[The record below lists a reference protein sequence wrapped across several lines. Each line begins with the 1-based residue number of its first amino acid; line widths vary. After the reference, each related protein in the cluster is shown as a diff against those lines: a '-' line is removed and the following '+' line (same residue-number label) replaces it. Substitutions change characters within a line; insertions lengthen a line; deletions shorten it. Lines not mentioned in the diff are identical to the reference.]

1 MLISTCLF
9 CSRSIRSGFSGMASQ
24 STPTSRRGEQHPA
37 KARED
42 IKRDNPVHIDGWA
55 NELNGRVLQFGED
68 ADEFIDTLL
77 PCSTPYELEDD
88 LDGVFAD
95 YRPKKGKAER
105 ESYPALVE
113 GLRTIVEPLNS
124 KTEKRNRTPL
134 VVDTSEDRHN
144 FPFNA
149 FVKHHHHTRPDISFS
164 FPGEKTFIRG
174 SWQHI
179 SMVVEAKGHEED
191 DPFPRKGLKNVRTV
205 EQLAKNARN
214 LMLAH
219 GFLCSFVVGIYGHI
233 VRLVRFDHTCA
244 LVSKAFDLR
253 ESGSAKILQRFLWH
267 FVHPRIG
274 DTVVGCDP
282 TVSKL
287 DKASQ
292 EWVKKQLEKGG
303 TVGWEKHVGELDKGR
318 RVEVYDEK
326 TGRCIPYVL
335 YHLVDVNGRLFSRA
349 TMVWRA
355 LEDTRV
361 WKGGRLIDDGHCPKA
376 PKAQIL
382 KEAWRQ
388 LVRTAEATFYDR
400 INGRISDEER
410 YGVPKMACGGDIGEF
425 ELRWWEETGKRWERR
440 KPASSRESASR
451 PPTKRSK
458 KPSTS
463 SPPLLFSSIGSAE
476 SPSVGDE
483 AESSHRYIPKED
495 FPFDYPQHQ
504 TYSWRLAQG
513 TKEWHRE
520 RSHMRIV
527 IDDVGRPLTEFTCTH
542 ELVVAV
548 RDAIIGHRL
557 LWEKA
562 NILHRDVSVGNI
574 LIKGEKKLDD
584 KFTGFLHD
592 FDYSSMVPDPE
603 TVVDAS
609 TSTQASVDDLGA
621 DVPGA
626 PVPSS
631 VDPSS
636 QKERTG
642 TYYFMAIEILKV
654 PDSIHNIHHDLESF
668 YWVLLWVIVRHT
680 NHGQGEDICND
691 IFKYGNDKDSAS
703 AKRDWLE
710 SIMLEIPDN
719 KPLSYLLKE
728 LTVLVLEHIPTTRRN
743 AKPTLLTYEAVLEI
757 FDTALAMPGWPEK
770 DWRPCTLL
778 DGDVRT
784 GIAATV
790 MTAAPEI
797 LDSRP
802 IRALP
807 TRRAASVSDALAH
820 LKNNAFPPHP
830 SRPHLRAPF
839 TGPVTQKMLK
849 RPAECL
855 DEGSLEKTAASLRSD
870 ASQMNKRRKIG
881 DMGPPTLPH
890 GASAESQEAT
900 ETTEA
905 RTGRPTSR
913 GQQEKPPSKRGTRSS
928 SRVREQM
935 ARKAT

>member
-1 MLISTCLF
+1 MSISTCPF
-9 CSRSIRSGFSGMASQ
+9 CSRSIRSGFS
-24 STPTSRRGEQHPA
+24 
-37 KARED
+37 D
-42 IKRDNPVHIDGWA
+42 IKRDNPVQIDGWA
-55 NELNGRVLQFGED
+55 NELNGRILQFGED
-68 ADEFIDTLL
+68 ADEFIDTLV
-77 PCSTPYELEDD
+77 PCSTPYQLEDD
-88 LDGVFAD
+88 LDGVFAG
-95 YRPKKGKAER
+95 YKPKKGKAER

-113 GLRTIVEPLNS
+113 GLRTIVEPFNN

-425 ELRWWEETGKRWERR
+425 ELRWWEETGKRWARQEDPEDGTPQPERR
-440 KPASSRESASR
+440 KPASAHESASQ

-495 FPFDYPQHQ
+495 FPFDYSQHQ

-574 LIKGEKKLDD
+574 LIKDDKKQSD

-592 FDYSSMVPDPE
+592 FDYSSMEPDPDATADGQE
-603 TVVDAS
+603 GTPEVADELQVDAS
-609 TSTQASVDDLGA
+609 NTPQG
-621 DVPGA
+621 
-626 PVPSS
+626 S
-631 VDPSS
+631 VDPAS

-642 TYYFMAIEILKV
+642 TYYFMAIEMLNV
-654 PDSIHNIHHDLESF
+654 PEIIHNTHHDLESF
-668 YWVLLWVIVRHT
+668 YWVLLWVVVRHT

-691 IFKYGNDKDSAS
+691 VFKYGNDKDSAN
-703 AKRDWLE
+703 AKRGWLE
-710 SIMLEIPDN
+710 SVVFDIPDN
-719 KPLSYLLKE
+719 QPLSYLLKE
-728 LTVLVLEHIPTTRRN
+728 LTPLVLEHIPTTRRN

-807 TRRAASVSDALAH
+807 TRRAASASDALAH

-849 RPAECL
+849 R
-855 DEGSLEKTAASLRSD
+855 SV
-870 ASQMNKRRKIG
+870 MNKRRKIG

-890 GASAESQEAT
+890 GASAEEAT

-913 GQQEKPPSKRGTRSS
+913 GQQEKPGPSKRGTRSS

>member
-1 MLISTCLF
+1 MSISTCNF

-42 IKRDNPVHIDGWA
+42 IKRDNPAQIDGWA
-55 NELNGRVLQFGED
+55 NELNGRVLQFGQD
-68 ADEFIDTLL
+68 PDEFIDTLL
-77 PCSTPYELEDD
+77 PCSTPYDLEND
-88 LDGVFAD
+88 LDGVFTD
-95 YRPKKGKAER
+95 YKPKKGKAEK
-105 ESYPALVE
+105 ESYPELVE
-113 GLRTIVEPLNS
+113 GLRTIVEPFDS

-134 VVDTSEDRHN
+134 VIDTSDDRHN

-149 FVKHHHHTRPDISFS
+149 FVKHHHYTRPDISFG

-174 SWQHI
+174 SWQHV

-219 GFLCSFVVGIYGHI
+219 GLLCSFVVGIYGHI

-253 ESGSAKILQRFLWH
+253 RSGSAKILQRFLWH

-292 EWVKKQLEKGG
+292 EWVKKQLEKGD

-326 TGRCIPYVL
+326 TGRCIPYLL

-355 LEDTRV
+355 MEDTRV
-361 WKGGRLIDDGHCPKA
+361 WKGGRLIDDGHHPKP
-376 PKAQIL
+376 PKPQIL

-400 INGRISDEER
+400 IDSRISDEER
-410 YGVPKMACGGDIGEF
+410 YGVPKMVCGGDIGDF
-425 ELRWWEETGKRWERR
+425 ELRWWEETGKRWGREEDAEDGTPPAEGR
-440 KPASSRESASR
+440 KPASARGSATRTS
-451 PPTKRSK
+451 TKRSK
-458 KPSTS
+458 KSSTS
-463 SPPLLFSSIGSAE
+463 SSRLLFSSIGSAGG
-476 SPSVGDE
+476 PAVGEE
-483 AESSHRYIPKED
+483 AESSHGYIPEED

-562 NILHRDVSVGNI
+562 DILHRDVSVGNI
-574 LIKGEKKLDD
+574 LIKDEKKQDD

-592 FDYSSMVPDPE
+592 FDYSSMVPDPA
-603 TVVDAS
+603 TATDAPEGVS
-609 TSTQASVDDLGA
+609 TDELLGVNVPEASV
-621 DVPGA
+621 PG
-626 PVPSS
+626 S
-631 VDPSS
+631 VDPES

-654 PDSIHNIHHDLESF
+654 PEIIHNTHHDLESF

-710 SIMLEIPDN
+710 SVMLEIPDN

-743 AKPTLLTYEAVLEI
+743 ATPIPLTYEAVLDV
-757 FDTALAMPGWPEK
+757 FDTALAMPGS
-770 DWRPCTLL
+770 
-778 DGDVRT
+778 
-784 GIAATV
+784 TV
-790 MTAAPEI
+790 MTAAPEN
-797 LDSRP
+797 LDPRP

-807 TRRAASVSDALAH
+807 TRRAASASDAPAH
-820 LKNNAFPPHP
+820 SKDDAFPPHP
-830 SRPHLRAPF
+830 SRPHIRAPF
-839 TGPVTQKMLK
+839 TGPLTQKMLK
-849 RPAECL
+849 RSAACL
-855 DEGSLEKTAASLRSD
+855 DEGGLENLKTAASLCSD
-870 ASQMNKRRKIG
+870 ASRMNKRRKIG
-881 DMGPPTLPH
+881 DMGPPALPP
-890 GASAESQEAT
+890 GALAEEAM

-913 GQQEKPPSKRGTRSS
+913 GQQEKPGPSKRGTRSS
-928 SRVREQM
+928 SRLREQM

>member
-1 MLISTCLF
+1 MSVSTCNF
-9 CSRSIRSGFSGMASQ
+9 CSRSIRSGFS
-24 STPTSRRGEQHPA
+24 
-37 KARED
+37 D
-42 IKRDNPVHIDGWA
+42 IKPNNPAQIDGWA
-55 NELNGRVLQFGED
+55 NELNGRVLQFGQD
-68 ADEFIDTLL
+68 PDEFIDTLL
-77 PCSTPYELEDD
+77 PCSTPYELEND
-88 LDGVFAD
+88 LDGVFTD
-95 YRPKKGKAER
+95 YKPKKGKAEK
-105 ESYPALVE
+105 ESYPELVE
-113 GLRTIVEPLNS
+113 GLRMIVEPFDS

-134 VVDTSEDRHN
+134 VIDTSDDRHN

-149 FVKHHHHTRPDISFS
+149 FVKHHHHTRPDISFG

-174 SWQHI
+174 SWQHV

-253 ESGSAKILQRFLWH
+253 RSGSAKILQRFLWH

-282 TVSKL
+282 TVSRL

-292 EWVKKQLEKGG
+292 EWVKKQLEKGD

-326 TGRCIPYVL
+326 TGRCIPYLL

-355 LEDTRV
+355 MEDTRV
-361 WKGGRLIDDGHCPKA
+361 WKGGRLIDDGHRPKP
-376 PKAQIL
+376 PKPQIL

-400 INGRISDEER
+400 ISSRISDEER
-410 YGVPKMACGGDIGEF
+410 YGVPKMVCGGDIGDF
-425 ELRWWEETGKRWERR
+425 ELRWWEETGKRWGREEDAEDGTPPAEGR
-440 KPASSRESASR
+440 KPASARGSASR
-451 PPTKRSK
+451 TSTKRSK
-458 KPSTS
+458 KSSTS
-463 SPPLLFSSIGSAE
+463 SSRLLFSSIGS
-476 SPSVGDE
+476 VGGPAVGEE
-483 AESSHRYIPKED
+483 AESSHGYIPEED

-542 ELVVAV
+542 ELVGAL

-574 LIKGEKKLDD
+574 LIKDD
-584 KFTGFLHD
+584 RKQSNKFTGFLHD
-592 FDYSSMVPDPE
+592 FDHSFMEPVPD
-603 TVVDAS
+603 AM
-609 TSTQASVDDLGA
+609 A
-621 DVPGA
+621 DSQEGA
-626 PVPSS
+626 PEVADELRVGATNPPQGPT
-631 VDPSS
+631 DPAS

-642 TYYFMAIEILKV
+642 TYYFMAIEVLNV
-654 PDSIHNIHHDLESF
+654 PEIIHNAHHDLESF
-668 YWVLLWVIVRHT
+668 YWVFLWVVVRHT
-680 NHGQGEDICND
+680 DHGQGEDICHD
-691 IFKYGNDKDSAS
+691 IFKYGNDKDSAI
-703 AKRDWLE
+703 AKRGWLE
-710 SIMLEIPDN
+710 SVVFDIPDN
-719 KPLSYLLKE
+719 EPLSYLLKE
-728 LTVLVLEHIPTTRRN
+728 FTPLVLEHIPTNRRN
-743 AKPTLLTYEAVLEI
+743 VKPILLTYDAILEI

-770 DWRPCTLL
+770 DWRPCALL
-778 DGDVRT
+778 DGDVGT

-790 MTAAPEI
+790 MTAAPEN

-807 TRRAASVSDALAH
+807 TRRAASASDTLAH
-820 LKNNAFPPHP
+820 LKSDAFPPHP
-830 SRPHLRAPF
+830 SRPRLRAPF
-839 TGPVTQKMLK
+839 TGPVSQKMLK
-849 RPAECL
+849 RSATCL
-855 DEGSLEKTAASLRSD
+855 EGGGLEKTVASLRSD
-870 ASQMNKRRKIG
+870 ALRMNTRRKVG
-881 DMGPPTLPH
+881 DMGPPPLPPLA
-890 GASAESQEAT
+890 GASPEEAT
-900 ETTEA
+900 ETTGA

-913 GQQEKPPSKRGTRSS
+913 GRLEKPAFERRARSS
-928 SRVREQM
+928 SQVREQM
-935 ARKAT
+935 TRKAT